1 MVLVWMISDS
11 PARRNS
17 PAAKRP
23 KRGSPRN
30 RGRYSRHLPVRDDVS
45 DMKSSRQTLAGLALL
60 LLGTVGAG
68 VTHAQSGGM
77 HRDDEIATN
86 WSWEVTPFVG
96 YRMGGD
102 FDLDGSP
109 AASKVDLDDHGSFGL
124 AVNLFSSGDK
134 SESYELFY
142 SRQKA
147 SVAKNSPLAPFDL
160 NVEYL
165 HLGGTLNF
173 NDELPVRP
181 YIAGG
186 LGLTRFSPQT
196 GNGGDDSRFSLSLGA
211 GVKLP
216 VTKRFNVR
224 LEARGFLTLV
234 NSQSA
239 FFCASGTQGGV
250 CAIRVK
256 GDSFIQYELLAGAAF
271 AF

>member
-1 MVLVWMISDS
+1 
-11 PARRNS
+11 
-17 PAAKRP
+17 
-23 KRGSPRN
+23 
-30 RGRYSRHLPVRDDVS
+30 
-45 DMKSSRQTLAGLALL
+45 MKLSIRAVALFCV
-60 LLGTVGAG
+60 GTVGAG
-68 VTHAQSGGM
+68 VAHAQGGM
-77 HRDDEIATN
+77 HRDEESTPASY
-86 WSWEVTPFVG
+86 SWEITPFIG
-96 YRMGGD
+96 YRGGGN
-102 FDLDGSP
+102 FDLEGSP
-109 AASKVDLDDHGSFGL
+109 TSNKVDLDDHGSFGL
-124 AVNLFSSGDK
+124 AVNLFPSGDK
-134 SESYELFY
+134 MESYELFY
-142 SRQKA
+142 SRQEA

-181 YIAGG
+181 YISGG

-196 GNGGDDSRFSLSLGA
+196 GNGGDDSRFSLSLGG

-216 VTKRFNVR
+216 VTKHFNVR

-234 NSQSA
+234 NSDSA